1 MSIHPLNSCPFKTFF
16 KCLKQVNLFIT
27 QILNLAVS
35 VIILQLVY
43 MNKLIS

>member
-1 MSIHPLNSCPFKTFF
+1 MSTHPHYSCPLKCFF

-43 MNKLIS
+43 MNKLIL